1 MKKRIIGITA
11 GVLSAIV
18 VVLAVCFGPVCSSV
32 LRDFGRL
39 MNEDYDTVVM
49 SMYPIDNYKEE
60 DYMYYRGMDAV
71 KMIYDI
77 PSIDVARVYLMA
89 AKRSGNTIGRVYL
102 GVDPEETATDD
113 LVKLLDE
120 NPGIA
125 FEIVLAYPQIGY
137 WTDMKEERFERI
149 LEQYHDTVQA
159 VEGRPLV
166 TVYSFGSEEWLIAN
180 PRHYDGL
187 YNTTESISE
196 FLMCNTD
203 RNHPYLINSTNMD
216 SKLSNYHNLYEK
228 YIRWEAPADA
238 SHMEIVFFGDSIIGN
253 YTDDM
258 SIPEVVSMMNGATV
272 YNLGYGG
279 ISAAECEGSAFSFP
293 AVVDAF
299 LAKDVSRLPADSQ
312 AYAGLS
318 EYLQSSD
325 EAKPKAFIINYGMND
340 YYLGVPV
347 EGGEMRDVR
356 TYAGALRSG
365 IEALR
370 EAYPGA
376 QIVILTPHFTSSY
389 DFGKEPSCE
398 TGGTLEEYADAVIA
412 VADEYNLII
421 LDNFR
426 ELPVTPENW
435 LEYQPDGTHLN
446 ERGRFIVGDRIA
458 FSIIPPAKED

>member
-102 GVDPEETATDD
+102 GVDPESVAEDD
-113 LVKLLDE
+113 LLKLVEE
-120 NPGIA
+120 NPGVL
-125 FEIVLAYPQIGY
+125 FEIVLAYPQITY
-137 WTDMKEERFERI
+137 WTDMQTEEFERV
-149 LEQYHDTVQA
+149 LQEYRDTA
-159 VEGRPLV
+159 NALLGVERV
-166 TVYSFGSEEWLIAN
+166 TVYSFGSEEWLVAN
-180 PRHYDGL
+180 PRHYEGL
-187 YNTTESISE
+187 YNTTESVSE

-203 RNHPYLINSTNMD
+203 RNHPYLINAANIGVRFQD
-216 SKLSNYHNLYEK
+216 YRYLYEK
-228 YIRWEAPADA
+228 YTQWTPPADA

-279 ISAAECEGSAFSFP
+279 ISAAECEGSKFSFP
-293 AVVDAF
+293 EVVDAF
-299 LAKDVSRLPADSQ
+299 LAKDVSRLPEDSQ

-325 EAKPKAFIINYGMND
+325 ETKPTAFIVNYGMND

-370 EAYPGA
+370 EAYPDA

-389 DFGKEPSCE
+389 NFGAEPSCE
-398 TGGTLEEYADAVIA
+398 TGGTLEEYADAVIT
-412 VADEYNLII
+412 VAGEYDLVA

-426 ELPVTPENW
+426 ELPITPENW